1 MNARKFSLAWSTTF
15 VFLTA
20 PVAGVVQANQT
31 ALASPARDAAP
42 IRIGVNCP
50 FSGGSSDM
58 GESMRSAMRL
68 IVRELNDVGGIF
80 GQPVELI
87 ERDDQAKPDIGKQV
101 AQDLVN
107 AGVVLTIG
115 YCNTG
120 VAAASI
126 DVYQKAK
133 VPLIIPVATGTQ
145 LTQTF
150 RNLEGDPNYIFRTSV
165 PDAIQVDFM
174 VEQILKRGLDK
185 VAILADKTLYGT
197 GGVNDVV
204 AALAKRNLKPVAVE
218 RFDIGVKDLK
228 AELQRAR
235 AAGANVIY
243 TYTVGPE
250 NAVISRSREQLKWNV
265 QHVGSLTVGFG
276 SHLKAGGPAA
286 EGALMPQTFIEAAS
300 YTRDRATFVRKV
312 RKELQAEHI
321 SCAMCAAQ
329 AYDAMQ
335 IALSA
340 IAQARLRVGNITH
353 ESVRNQLESLDHVV
367 RGVITAYER
376 PYSRRDHDAV
386 TGNMLVLGEV
396 RGGVVRFAN
405 REDELKTMIP
415 ERKIHGAAPAEY
427 QQNRPR
433 PSDLP
438 M

>member
-1 MNARKFSLAWSTTF
+1 MSARKLSLLWSTTL
-15 VFLTA
+15 VLLTA
-20 PVAGVVQANQT
+20 PMAGLVQANQT
-31 ALASPARDAAP
+31 ALAGPAKDATP

-58 GESMRSAMRL
+58 GQSMRSAMRL

-101 AQDLVN
+101 AEDLVN
-107 AGVVLTIG
+107 SGVVVTIG

-120 VAAASI
+120 VAAASL

-145 LTQTF
+145 LTRKFQ
-150 RNLEGDPNYIFRTSV
+150 NLEGDPNYIFRTSV
-165 PDAIQVDFM
+165 PDAIQVEFM
-174 VEQILKRGLDK
+174 VDQILKRGLDK
-185 VAILADKTLYGT
+185 VAILADNTPYGT

-204 AALAKRNLKPVAVE
+204 AALAKRKLKPVAVE
-218 RFDIGVKDLK
+218 RFDIGVKDLNT
-228 AELQRAR
+228 ELQRAR

-250 NAVISRSREQLKWNV
+250 NAVISKSRAKLKWKV

-276 SHLKAGGPAA
+276 SHLIEGGLAA
-286 EGALMPQTFIEAAS
+286 EGALMPQTFIEMAN
-300 YTRDRATFVRKV
+300 YTNDRATFVRKV
-312 RKELQAEHI
+312 RKELQAERI

-340 IAQARLRVGNITH
+340 IAQARLRAGTITRD
-353 ESVRNQLESLDHVV
+353 SVRNQLEMLDHVV

-376 PYSRRDHDAV
+376 PYSPKDHDAV

-405 REDELKTMIP
+405 RTDELKTMIP
-415 ERKIHGAAPAEY
+415 QRKLRGTAAGED
-427 QQNRPR
+427 QQNRTR
-433 PSDLP
+433 PLDLP